1 MSEWDSEK
9 NRPVGWV
16 NPVTQLPPG
25 NSSQVLKDAF
35 AELFERGA
43 DAIVDAAKAEGARQ
57 GFERARR
64 EIRNLIDS
72 YDGELEDFMD
82 GELLTWLCYTDP
94 DFEKEVE
101 KEMSDAEEEQPERSE

>member
-16 NPVTQLPPG
+16 NPWPDPPSEVVMNAG
-25 NSSQVLKDAF
+25 YVRVAF
-35 AELFERGA
+35 EQGA
-43 DAIVDAAKAEGARQ
+43 DAIVDAAKAEGTRQ